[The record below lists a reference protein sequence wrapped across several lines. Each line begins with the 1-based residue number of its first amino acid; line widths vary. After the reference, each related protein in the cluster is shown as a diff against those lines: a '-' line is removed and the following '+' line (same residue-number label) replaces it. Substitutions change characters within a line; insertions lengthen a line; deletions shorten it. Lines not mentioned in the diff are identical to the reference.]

1 MSKSSR
7 ILTGER
13 KLLSNSRRGFLRNS
27 VALGAGASVMSS
39 MGISKA
45 MAQSNGDYKAM
56 VCIFLYGG
64 NDSFNMVVPRSD
76 SAYQQYAQAR
86 QTLAVDQSALLPI
99 TAASADGNEYGFHPG
114 MEAAQTLFQTGNL
127 AIQANVGAL
136 VEPTTRD
143 SYLGQTVALPPRL
156 FSHND
161 QQDFWQS
168 LAPEAPMPVGWAG
181 RLADLLGNQNTNQQ
195 LSMNI
200 SLSGA
205 NLMQFSSSGL
215 PYNVSPSGVIPL
227 LGVSPDA
234 AGQQEQRRAQAYQAL
249 LEKNNLSLFSDEFA
263 NTRLQAQALAG
274 DVGGALEN
282 VAPFNTSFPQ
292 GQLGA
297 SLNMVA
303 QLIGASDALDMS
315 RQIFFVGFGGWDT
328 HSDQATRH
336 PLLLTELSEAMAS
349 FYAATEE
356 LGLQNSVTT
365 FTAADFGRTL
375 TSNGDGSDHGWG
387 GHQLLMGGAVR
398 GQDIYGVMP
407 EIEIGGE
414 QDSGQG
420 RIIPTTSV
428 DQYGAT
434 LARWF
439 GVEENQLNSVFP
451 NLANFSS
458 SDIGFML

>member
-1 MSKSSR
+1 MNRSPKQL
-7 ILTGER
+7 IGIQ
-13 KLLSNSRRGFLRNS
+13 SRRRFLRNS
-27 VALGAGASVMSS
+27 LASGVCSFAGASALSS
-39 MGISKA
+39 LGIPKA
-45 MAQSNGDYKAM
+45 FAQSSGDYKAL

-64 NDSFNMVVPRSD
+64 NDSFNMIVPRSNG
-76 SAYQQYAQAR
+76 AYQQYAQTR
-86 QTLAVDQSALLPI
+86 QTLAVEQSALLPI
-99 TAASADGNEYGFHPG
+99 TALSPDGAEYGFHPG
-114 MEAAQTLFQTGNL
+114 MEAAQALFQNGNL
-127 AIQANVGAL
+127 AIQANIGAL

-143 SYLGQTVALPPRL
+143 SYLSGTVALPPRL

-168 LAPEAPMPVGWAG
+168 LAPEAPIPVGWAG
-181 RLADLLGNQNTNQQ
+181 RMADLLGTQNTNQQ

-215 PYNVSPSGVIPL
+215 PYNVSPSGVTPL
-227 LGVSPDA
+227 LGVNPDA
-234 AGQQEQRRAQAYQAL
+234 SSQQEQRRAQAYQAL
-249 LEKNNLSLFSDEFA
+249 LEKSNGSLFSNEFA
-263 NTRLQAQALAG
+263 NTRLQAQALSG
-274 DVGGALEN
+274 DVGEALAG
-282 VAPFNTSFPQ
+282 VAPFSTPFPQ

-303 QLIGASDALDMS
+303 QLIGASAALDMS

-328 HSDQATRH
+328 HSDQAVRH
-336 PLLLTELSEAMAS
+336 PLLLTELSNAMAS

-356 LGLQNSVTT
+356 LGMQNSVTA

-387 GHQLLMGGAVR
+387 GHQLMMGGAVR

-407 EIEIGGE
+407 EIEINGA

-439 GVEENQLNSVFP
+439 GVEESQLHGVFP

-458 SDIGFML
+458 TDIGFML